1 MRSAALPFYI
11 KRSEDEYSAMSVT
24 TTSEVA
30 HGLLRLDGERLVIQ
44 WRVARKTEH
53 VGMQIRT
60 DQEMEPVQ
68 EVVVPLDAV
77 AGASVRSGLLAWLS
91 GGPRIV
97 LTAADLRAFD
107 ALAGQEGLRL
117 DHPAK
122 ISLRLGRADRLAAEE
137 FAAEL
142 ALAVAEAALGEGRA
156 EGALQSGDAS
166 RARPRLGGA
175 GEAAGG
181 TSTSR
186 EQTTQRRQPTT
197 EE

>member
-1 MRSAALPFYI
+1 MRTAALPFFI

-44 WRVARKTEH
+44 WRLARKTEH

-60 DQEMEPVQ
+60 DQEVESVQ

-77 AGASVRSGLLAWLS
+77 AGATVRSGLLAWLT

-107 ALAGQEGLRL
+107 VLAGEEGLRL

-122 ISLRLGRADRLAAEE
+122 ISLRLKRADRLAAEE

-156 EGALQSGDAS
+156 EARLEEGRGG
-166 RARPRLGGA
+166 RAVK
-175 GEAAGG
+175 
-181 TSTSR
+181 
-186 EQTTQRRQPTT
+186 QPTQ

>member
-1 MRSAALPFYI
+1 
-11 KRSEDEYSAMSVT
+11 MSVT
-24 TTSEVA
+24 TTSEIA
-30 HGLLRLDGERLVIQ
+30 HGLLRLDGDRLFIQ

-60 DQEMEPVQ
+60 DQEVEPVQ
-68 EVVVPLDAV
+68 EVVVPLHAV
-77 AGASVRSGLLAWLS
+77 AGANVRSGLVAWLT

-107 ALAGQEGLRL
+107 VLAGEEGLRL

-122 ISLRLGRADRLAAEE
+122 ISLRLKRTDRLAAEE

-142 ALAVAEAALGEGRA
+142 ALAVAEAALEDGGIEGRLDDGP
-156 EGALQSGDAS
+156 GA
-166 RARPRLGGA
+166 RALK
-175 GEAAGG
+175 
-181 TSTSR
+181 
-186 EQTTQRRQPTT
+186 QRKP